1 MSGQLAVFLDHTA
14 LHRERAEML
23 IQGLSF
29 TYNLVLSLSPFI
41 SDLKWHMRKGEV
53 REKIV

>member
-1 MSGQLAVFLDHTA
+1 MSGQQLADTA

-41 SDLKWHMRKGEV
+41 SDLKWHMRNGEV